1 MKLIK
6 LLIVTLGVFF
16 YGCAYQGNAP
26 IRISENIKPESNDE
40 KHELIVLDPG
50 FETWF
55 LTNAKPVSYHS
66 LHFYETQNSQYVSAW
81 NAIFNSSGG
90 RGPIQNRIEYDRN
103 ENYGLE
109 VNHKLYWYFKF
120 VESRFGPLKPV

>member
-40 KHELIVLDPG
+40 KHELRGIVYKIYG
-50 FETWF
+50 
-55 LTNAKPVSYHS
+55 
-66 LHFYETQNSQYVSAW
+66 
-81 NAIFNSSGG
+81 
-90 RGPIQNRIEYDRN
+90 NR
-103 ENYGLE
+103 
-109 VNHKLYWYFKF
+109 
-120 VESRFGPLKPV
+120 